1 MWDNQKY
8 AGDQPA
14 ACKRLKAML
23 IDLDVRDKIVLII
36 GGGKVGERKAAKFL
50 AAGAK
55 VVVASRDFTDTI
67 KRLSTDGKLQLVNVD
82 AEVNHVSVRRWIS
95 KADLVIAATNNRKLN
110 AQIAEEAKK
119 KRTHVSVVDNP
130 HLGDFVLPVTSR
142 IGEINIAISTGGKSP
157 AIADILRKRVEAIV
171 TEEDILLVR
180 LQSYAREL
188 AKRQIANQ
196 EFRRKALYRIIGDRK
211 IRRLLKRGNFQEAK
225 NLARQ
230 IIKHC

>member
-1 MWDNQKY
+1 L
-8 AGDQPA
+8 ATQPA

-23 IDLDVRDKIVLII
+23 IDLDVRDKTVLII
-36 GGGKVGERKAAKFL
+36 GGGKVGERKATKFL

-55 VVVASRDFTDTI
+55 VIVASRDFTDRI
-67 KRLSTDGKLQLVNVD
+67 KRLSTDDRLQLVHVD
-82 AEVNHVSVRRWIS
+82 AEADHVSVRHWIS
-95 KADLVIAATNNRKLN
+95 KANLVIAATNNQELN
-110 AQIAEEAKK
+110 KQIAEEAKK
-119 KRTHVSVVDNP
+119 KRTHISVVDNY

-157 AIADILRKRVEAIV
+157 AIANILQKKVEAIV

-188 AKRQIANQ
+188 AKRHIANQ
-196 EFRRKALYRIIGDRK
+196 ESRRKALYKIIGDRK

-225 NLARQ
+225 NHTRQ
-230 IIKHC
+230 IIKRY